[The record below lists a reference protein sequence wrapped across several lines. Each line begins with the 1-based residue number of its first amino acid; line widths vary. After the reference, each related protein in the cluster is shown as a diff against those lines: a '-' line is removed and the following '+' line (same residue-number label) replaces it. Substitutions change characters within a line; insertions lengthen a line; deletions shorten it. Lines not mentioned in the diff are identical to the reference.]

1 MIRRPPRS
9 TLFPYTPLFRSL
21 RTPFVEQWLPEERRG
36 QEQRPDEPVVGETRM
51 GGAAVPVARFMS
63 LPPSADASGD
73 IAAMTLY
80 AGQSAG
86 LVGEIEPAAA
96 IVREVAQGARRVRAR
111 GQTPGGD
118 PA

>member
-36 QEQRPDEPVVGETRM
+36 QEQRPDEPVVGGTRM
-51 GGAAVPVARFMS
+51 GGATVPVARFMS

-73 IAAMTLY
+73 IAAMALY

-86 LVGEIEPAAA
+86 LVGEMKPAAVNVPGPA
-96 IVREVAQGARRVRAR
+96 RGARGA
-111 GQTPGGD
+111 
-118 PA
+118 PAALSA